1 MNCWRV
7 SQLYK
12 RKLSFFLRYLLV
24 LTLILI
30 LSTNGAYAVP
40 VLRLDSD
47 ASVSLEVD
55 NRYGFGSDTATTSF
69 YIYNDG
75 NETLVVNSV
84 SATST
89 PTGVTISIVSEPSTV
104 AAGGREQVM
113 IRVNAG
119 STAKEG
125 IQNGVITVGTDG
137 GTGTVDINMDITVLI
152 PAKLENIDDQ
162 STTIIF
168 NKAKSST
175 SNFFENF
182 QFEIRNIGN
191 LVMNVQT
198 VTASRP
204 SGGITLSITNKPS
217 TVAPRDSE
225 TAILKITA
233 PSSTSEGT
241 YTSKISV
248 NAGTAGSD
256 TFNLKIIIEHGIIMS
271 VSVSKID
278 FGDAELYEQKIQS
291 MMISED
297 LGYKSITGINIKYP
311 DNAWLSSTAVTSVS
325 AGQSKTISINL
336 LFDGTAKAQHDYKW
350 NCIIS
355 SGNAGSKTIPITA
368 RMDIGV
374 AKRLEELLPLK
385 SRSNAESSLLIDNMY
400 SALNTA
406 NEGTRKRTCTV
417 DELITLLSISDALI
431 DLIKS
436 YNDASRLI
444 NQGAHES
451 AFDSL
456 VRGSVAVKM
465 ISTYSEEVTNKN
477 VMENINYVNS
487 QSYKMMEGLVQ
498 TETTFYENRLNSAD
512 ISTLDKMNSYVR
524 LSEIWGLVGDP
535 IKEKEYRSKAD
546 EQRKQYNDV
555 VDSAKAERIE
565 AEKLINDMQS
575 GILSNWG
582 GTYVLLNP
590 FNYDT
595 FSENY
600 NIIIENC
607 NNAEAKYRLAG
618 ESALATNAQKRH
630 DEIVKIFR
638 KTFVVFY
645 GLALFY
651 IILFG
656 AVLTKCVKGLNSYKR
671 DYEDVQL
678 GDYLVI

>member
-1 MNCWRV
+1 MI
-7 SQLYK
+7 
-12 RKLSFFLRYLLV
+12 FLLF
-24 LTLILI
+24 TD
-30 LSTNGAYAVP
+30 GAYAVP
-40 VLRLDSD
+40 VLRLDSA

-55 NRYGFGSDTATTSF
+55 NRYSSGSDTATTSF

-89 PTGVTISIVSEPSTV
+89 PAGITISIISEPGTV
-104 AAGGREQVM
+104 AAGDSEQVTV
-113 IRVNAG
+113 RVNAG

-125 IQNGVITVGTDG
+125 VQNGVITVSTNGGTD
-137 GTGTVDINMDITVLI
+137 TVDINMDIAVLI
-152 PAKLENIDDQ
+152 PAELESIGDGF
-162 STTIIF
+162 TTIVF
-168 NKAKSST
+168 NKPRSST

-182 QFEIRNIGN
+182 QFEIKNIGDA
-191 LVMNVQT
+191 VMTVQT
-198 VTASRP
+198 VTASNP
-204 SGGITLSITNKPS
+204 SGGITLSIANKPS
-217 TVAPRDSE
+217 TVAARNSG
-225 TAILKITA
+225 TAIVKITV

-256 TFNLKIIIEHGIIMS
+256 MFNLKITIEHGIIMS
-271 VSVSKID
+271 VSVAKID
-278 FGDAELYEQKIQS
+278 FGDVGLYEQKTQS
-291 MMISED
+291 MIISED
-297 LGYKSITGINIKYP
+297 LGYKAITDINIKYP
-311 DNAWLSSTAVTSVS
+311 DNAWTSSTAITSVS
-325 AGQSKTISINL
+325 AGQSKSISIGL
-336 LFDGTAKAQHDYKW
+336 LFDGNAQPQHDYKW

-355 SGNAGSKTIPITA
+355 SDNAGSQTIPITA
-368 RMDIGV
+368 RMDIG
-374 AKRLEELLPLK
+374 AKQRLDTLQKLK
-385 SRSNAESSLLIDNMY
+385 SGSNAESPSLIDNMY
-400 SALNTA
+400 SALNSA
-406 NEGTRKRTCTV
+406 NEGTRKHTCTV
-417 DELITLLSISDALI
+417 DELITLLSISDALT

-465 ISTYSEEVTNKN
+465 ISTYSEDVTNKN
-477 VMENINYVNS
+477 VKENIDYVNS
-487 QSYKMMEGLVQ
+487 HSYKMMEALVQ
-498 TETTFYENRLNSAD
+498 TETTYYENRLNSAD

-524 LSEIWGLVGDP
+524 LSELWGLVGNP
-535 IKEKEYRSKAD
+535 IKEKEYRDKAD
-546 EQRKQYNDV
+546 AQRKQYNDL

-600 NIIIENC
+600 NIILENC
-607 NNAEAKYRLAG
+607 DDAEVKYRSAG

-630 DEIVKIFR
+630 DEIIKIFR

-651 IILFG
+651 VILFG

>member
-1 MNCWRV
+1 M
-7 SQLYK
+7 YK
-12 RKLSFFLRYLLV
+12 RKLSFFWRYLLV
-24 LTLILI
+24 ITLIFI
-30 LSTNGAYAVP
+30 LSTDGAYAVP

-55 NRYGFGSDTATTSF
+55 NRYGSGSDTATTSL

-104 AAGGREQVM
+104 AAGGREQVT

-125 IQNGVITVGTDG
+125 VQNGVITIGTDG

-152 PAKLENIDDQ
+152 PAKLESIEDK

-168 NKAKSST
+168 NKPKSST
-175 SNFFENF
+175 SDFVENF
-182 QFEIRNIGN
+182 QFKIRNIGDT
-191 LVMNVQT
+191 VMTVKT
-198 VTASRP
+198 VTASKP

-217 TVAPRDSE
+217 TVASRNSE
-225 TAILKITA
+225 TIILKITA

-241 YTSKISV
+241 YTSKISL

-256 TFNLKIIIEHGIIMS
+256 TFTVKIKIEHGIIMS

-278 FGDAELYEQKIQS
+278 FGDVELYEQKTQS

-297 LGYKSITGINIKYP
+297 LGYKSITGVNIKCP
-311 DNAWLSSTAVTSVS
+311 DNAWLSSTAVTTVP
-325 AGQSKTISINL
+325 AGQSKTTSIDL
-336 LFDGTAKAQHDYKW
+336 LFDGNAQPQHDYKW

-355 SGNAGSKTIPITA
+355 SDNAGSQTIPITA

-374 AKRLEELLPLK
+374 AKRLEELLKLK
-385 SRSNAESSLLIDNMY
+385 SKSNAESSLLIDNMY

-406 NEGTRKRTCTV
+406 NEGTKKRTCTV

-498 TETTFYENRLNSAD
+498 TETTFYENKLNSAD

-546 EQRKQYNDV
+546 AQRKQYNDM

-565 AEKLINDMQS
+565 AEKLINNMQS

-600 NIIIENC
+600 NIILENC
-607 NNAEAKYRLAG
+607 DDAEVKYRSAG